1 MSTQSLER
9 TLPHNIDAEK
19 SVLGAILVNNEN
31 YYRVLETL
39 KPEDFYLGAHRV
51 IFQKMVELIEN
62 SKAID
67 LITIQEELVRSSQ
80 LETAGGITYLAS
92 LLDGI
97 PHLVHIEHYIEFI
110 REKAL
115 LRQMVNAANKIMAE
129 CFDQAEPAEEILDRA
144 EQSLFDLSEK
154 RMRSGFVSVKDL
166 EVPAARLLEKLAKE
180 REMITGIASGF
191 RDLDRM
197 TSGLQRGDLVILA
210 ARPSMG
216 KTALCLNIAQYV
228 ALHKGEPVGMF
239 SLEMSK
245 EQLLMRMLCAEA
257 RVDAHRV
264 RTGYVGKD
272 DFRKLIDALGTT
284 AQAPMYI
291 DDSSTLTVMEMRAKC
306 RRLKAERG
314 LSLIIVDYLQLMS
327 GYGRVENRTQEI
339 SGISRG
345 LKALAKELDVPVLA
359 LSQLSR
365 APEQRQGD
373 HKPQLSDLRESGSI
387 EQDADLVMFIYRE
400 EVYKHDNEEI
410 KGLAELIIAK
420 QRNGPTGTVKLTFL
434 REFTRFETLLDLQ

>member
-1 MSTQSLER
+1 MSIQSLER

-31 YYRVLETL
+31 YYRVLENL
-39 KPEDFYLGAHRV
+39 KPEDFYLDAHRV
-51 IFQKMVELIEN
+51 IYRKMVDLIEK

-67 LITIQEELVRSSQ
+67 LITIQEELVRAAQ
-80 LETAGGITYLAS
+80 LEAAGGITYLAG
-92 LLDGI
+92 LLDGV
-97 PHLVHIEHYIEFI
+97 PHLVNIDHYIEFI
-110 REKAL
+110 REKSL
-115 LRQMVNAANKIMAE
+115 LRQMVGVANKIMAE
-129 CFDQAEPAEEILDRA
+129 SFDQAEPAEEILDRA
-144 EQSLFDLSEK
+144 EQSLFNLSEK
-154 RMRSGFVSVKDL
+154 RMRSGFVSVKDMEL
-166 EVPAARLLEKLAKE
+166 HATQLLEKLYTE
-180 REMITGIASGF
+180 REMITGVATGF
-191 RDLDRM
+191 RDLDRL
-197 TSGLQRGDLVILA
+197 TSGLQPGDLVILA

-216 KTALCLNIAQYV
+216 KTALCLNIAQHV
-228 ALHKGEPVGMF
+228 ALQKSLPVGMF

-257 RVDAHRV
+257 RVDAHKV
-264 RTGYVGKD
+264 RTGYLGKE
-272 DFRKLIDALGTT
+272 DFRKLIDALGHTT
-284 AQAPMYI
+284 QAPMYI

-306 RRLKAERG
+306 RRLKAENG
-314 LSLIIVDYLQLMS
+314 LSMIIVDYLQLMS

-345 LKALAKELDVPVLA
+345 LKALAKELNVPVVA

-400 EVYKHDNEEI
+400 EVYKPSDENA
-410 KGLAELIIAK
+410 GLAELIIAK
-420 QRNGPTGTVKLTFL
+420 QRNGPTGIVKLAFL
-434 REFTRFETLLDLQ
+434 REYTRFETLLDLQ

>member
-1 MSTQSLER
+1 MSIQSLER

-31 YYRVLETL
+31 YYRVLENI
-39 KPEDFYLGAHRV
+39 KPEDFYLDAHRV
-51 IFQKMVELIEN
+51 IYRKMVELIEN

-67 LITIQEELVRSSQ
+67 LITIQEELVRASQ
-80 LETAGGITYLAS
+80 LEAAGGITYLAS

-97 PHLVHIEHYIEFI
+97 PHLIHIEHYIEFI
-110 REKAL
+110 REKSL
-115 LRQMVNAANKIMAE
+115 LRQMVTAANKIMAE

-144 EQSLFDLSEK
+144 EQSLFDLSER
-154 RMRSGFVSVKDL
+154 RMRSGFVSVKEMEL
-166 EVPAARLLEKLAKE
+166 AATKLLEKVYTE

-191 RDLDRM
+191 RDLDRL

-216 KTALCLNIAQYV
+216 KTALCLNIAQHV
-228 ALHKGEPVGMF
+228 ALHKNEPVGIF

-257 RVDAHRV
+257 RVDAHKV
-264 RTGYVGKD
+264 RTGYLAKD
-272 DFRKLIDALGTT
+272 DFRKLIDSLGRTT
-284 AQAPMYI
+284 QAPMYI

-327 GYGRVENRTQEI
+327 GYGRIENRTQEI

-345 LKALAKELDVPVLA
+345 LKALAKELNVPVMA

-400 EVYKHDNEEI
+400 EVYKPDNEEN

-420 QRNGPTGTVKLTFL
+420 QRNGPTGTVKLAFL
-434 REFTRFETLLDLQ
+434 REFTRFETLLDIQ

>member
-19 SVLGAILVNNEN
+19 SVLGSILVNNEN
-31 YYRVLETL
+31 YYRVIETL
-39 KPEDFYLGAHRV
+39 RPEDFYLDAHRV
-51 IFQKMVELIEN
+51 IYRKMVELIER

-67 LITIQEELVRSSQ
+67 LITIQEELVRASQ
-80 LETAGGITYLAS
+80 LESAGGITYLAG

-97 PHLVHIEHYIEFI
+97 PHLANIDHYIEI
-110 REKAL
+110 ISEKAL
-115 LRQMVNAANKIMAE
+115 MRQLINWANKIMAE

-144 EQSLFDLSEK
+144 EQALFGLSEK
-154 RMRSGFVSVKDL
+154 RLRTGFISVKDMEL
-166 EVPAARLLEKLAKE
+166 PATKLLEKLYTE
-180 REMITGIASGF
+180 REMITGVATGF

-197 TSGLQRGDLVILA
+197 TSGLQSSDLIILA

-216 KTALCLNIAQYV
+216 KTALCLNIAQQV
-228 ALHKGEPVGMF
+228 ALEKNLPVGMF

-245 EQLLMRMLCAEA
+245 EQLLLRMLCSEA
-257 RVDAHRV
+257 RVDSHKV
-264 RTGYVGKD
+264 RTGYLSKD
-272 DFRKLIDALGTT
+272 DFRKLIDSLGRTT
-284 AQAPMYI
+284 QAPMFI

-306 RRLKAERG
+306 RRLKAEHG
-314 LSLIIVDYLQLMS
+314 LSMIIVDYLQLMS

-345 LKALAKELDVPVLA
+345 LKALAKELSVPVLA

-387 EQDADLVMFIYRE
+387 EQDADVVMFIYRE
-400 EVYKHDNEEI
+400 EVYKPSEENA
-410 KGLAELIIAK
+410 GLAELIIAK
-420 QRNGPTGTVKLTFL
+420 QRNGPTGVVRLAFL

>member
-1 MSTQSLER
+1 MSIQSLER

-31 YYRVLETL
+31 YYRVLENI
-39 KPEDFYLGAHRV
+39 KPEDFYLDAHRV
-51 IFQKMVELIEN
+51 IYRKMVELIEN

-67 LITIQEELVRSSQ
+67 LITIQEELVRASQ
-80 LETAGGITYLAS
+80 LEAAGGITYLAS

-97 PHLVHIEHYIEFI
+97 PHLIHIEHYIEFI
-110 REKAL
+110 REKSL
-115 LRQMVNAANKIMAE
+115 LRQMVTAANKIMAE

-144 EQSLFDLSEK
+144 EQSLFDLSER
-154 RMRSGFVSVKDL
+154 RMRSGFVSVKEMEL
-166 EVPAARLLEKLAKE
+166 AATKLLEKLYTE

-191 RDLDRM
+191 RDLDRL

-216 KTALCLNIAQYV
+216 KTALCLNIAQHV
-228 ALHKGEPVGMF
+228 ALHKNEPVGIF

-257 RVDAHRV
+257 RVDAHKV
-264 RTGYVGKD
+264 RTGYLAKD
-272 DFRKLIDALGTT
+272 DFRKLIDSLGRTT
-284 AQAPMYI
+284 QAPMYI

-327 GYGRVENRTQEI
+327 GYGRIENRTQEI

-345 LKALAKELDVPVLA
+345 LKALAKELDVPVMA

-400 EVYKHDNEEI
+400 EVYKPDNEEI

-420 QRNGPTGTVKLTFL
+420 QRNGPTGTVKLAFL
-434 REFTRFETLLDLQ
+434 REFTRFETLLDIQ

>member
-1 MSTQSLER
+1 MSIQSLER

-31 YYRVLETL
+31 YYRVLENL
-39 KPEDFYLGAHRV
+39 KPEDFYLDAHRV
-51 IFQKMVELIEN
+51 IYRKMVDLIEK

-67 LITIQEELVRSSQ
+67 LITIQEELVRAAQ
-80 LETAGGITYLAS
+80 LEAAGGITYLAS
-92 LLDGI
+92 LLDGV
-97 PHLVHIEHYIEFI
+97 PHLVNIDHYIEFI
-110 REKAL
+110 REKSL
-115 LRQMVNAANKIMAE
+115 LRQMVGVANKIMAE
-129 CFDQAEPAEEILDRA
+129 SFDQAEPAEEILDRA
-144 EQSLFDLSEK
+144 EQSLFNLSEK
-154 RMRSGFVSVKDL
+154 RMRSGFVSVKDMEL
-166 EVPAARLLEKLAKE
+166 PATQMLEKLYTE
-180 REMITGIASGF
+180 REMITGVATGF
-191 RDLDRM
+191 RDLDRL
-197 TSGLQRGDLVILA
+197 TSGLQPGDLVILA

-216 KTALCLNIAQYV
+216 KTALCLNIAQHV
-228 ALHKGEPVGMF
+228 ALHKSLPVGMF

-257 RVDAHRV
+257 RVDAHKV
-264 RTGYVGKD
+264 RTGYLGKD
-272 DFRKLIDALGTT
+272 DFRKLIDALGHTT
-284 AQAPMYI
+284 QAPMYI
-291 DDSSTLTVMEMRAKC
+291 DDSSTLTVMETRAKC
-306 RRLKAERG
+306 RRLKAEHG
-314 LSLIIVDYLQLMS
+314 LSMIIVDYLQLMS

-345 LKALAKELDVPVLA
+345 LKALAKELNVPVIA

-400 EVYKHDNEEI
+400 EVYKPSDENA
-410 KGLAELIIAK
+410 GLAELLIAK
-420 QRNGPTGTVKLTFL
+420 QRNGPTGIVKLAFL